1 MTTLTYICKTRD
13 GKVVEVKTFDEAEKI
28 KAEGGSYKRSYTPL
42 KHTKEA

>member
-1 MTTLTYICKTRD
+1 MTILTYVCKTRD

-28 KAEGGSYKRSYTPL
+28 KDEGGSYKRNYTSL